1 MKFHRPEWIRLLR
14 LRSGHGFSGLV
25 GLEKSRAVY
34 AVAIGLVAFLVR
46 LGIILTVPNGFPFD
60 MWGWVETTRH
70 IVLNGFANAYSAHL
84 QGNLYPP
91 GFFYPL
97 WATGEI
103 YRACCS
109 PQFDP
114 DTPALDF
121 LMRVGPI
128 VADALIAILVYRLA
142 LLWNDSRRAMVSG
155 IAYAF
160 NPAALTTTAWM
171 SMIGDPYYLLP
182 ALLSLLAALTNHFA
196 AASALIAL
204 AILIKPQALAFAPL
218 IGFLIVTR
226 AKPKQIAQA
235 GATGIGATILVLLPF
250 ILGGTLAQASE
261 IFLRMRLAFPFL
273 HVWANNAWF
282 LISGGR
288 APWDPI
294 APANFDPLMSDTN
307 LFLGVIAYREIGFI
321 AFGLLCLLTFYWLA
335 GRAQPKSALAAGAIA
350 ALGFFI
356 VSTRMHVNYSFPA
369 FAFLSIMCVAN
380 DWRYALALVLA
391 TIAALFNWQLF
402 DEWFPNQTA
411 LTIARLINSGIFV
424 AAFAILIAA
433 VRDTITREPRA
444 IKLRVSW
451 RAISA
456 LALFAL
462 IAASLVWFIWIR
474 E

>member
-1 MKFHRPEWIRLLR
+1 MMWRIGARIGLIAFFIRL
-14 LRSGHGFSGLV
+14 
-25 GLEKSRAVY
+25 
-34 AVAIGLVAFLVR
+34 I
-46 LGIILTVPNGFPFD
+46 IILTVPNGFPFD
-60 MWGWVETTRH
+60 MWGWVETTRY

-97 WATGEI
+97 WITGEI

-109 PQFDP
+109 PQFDL

-128 VADALIAILVYRLA
+128 IADSFIAIVVYRLA
-142 LLWNDSRRAMVSG
+142 LLWSDTRRAMISG
-155 IAYAF
+155 IAYAI

-196 AASALIAL
+196 SASALIAL

-226 AKPKQIAQA
+226 ATPKQIVRA
-235 GATGIGATILVLLPF
+235 GVAGVGATILVLLPF

-288 APWDPI
+288 VPWGPT
-294 APANFDPLMSDTN
+294 APANFDPAMSDTN
-307 LFLGVIAYREIGFI
+307 LFLGIITYRDIGFI
-321 AFGLLCLLTFYWLA
+321 AFGLMCLLTFYWLA
-335 GRAQPKSALAAGAIA
+335 GRAQSQSAIAGGALA

-369 FAFLSIMCVAN
+369 FAFLSILCVAR
-380 DWRYALALVLA
+380 DGRYALALALA

-402 DEWFPNQTA
+402 DEWFPNPTA
-411 LTIARLINSGIFV
+411 LTTARLINSGIFV
-424 AAFAILIAA
+424 AVFTILLTA
-433 VRDTITREPRA
+433 VRDTITRESRA
-444 IKLRVSW
+444 MRLRVSW

-456 LALFAL
+456 LALGAL